1 MPLEYVTA
9 MVVLFNQL
17 RKNDAVNILKHLLW
31 SKITKALPAVCA
43 IKYSLLS
50 ITLTILFNL
59 ADEFKEHQIGKFCES
74 LYQLSFRICD
84 SLWRTQ
90 RRANLDMFQQLL
102 FWKEV
107 GDDLIIKCERSSAT
121 NIKALGDRPVSNENY
136 IYKKR
141 KGEMIESTILRFC
154 YALAAALFFDY
165 RDRNICCGLIENVVW
180 LLSPELL
187 VLFNSLC
194 AFGIYVAFFRILV
207 NNPMQIR

>member
-59 ADEFKEHQIGKFCES
+59 DV
-74 LYQLSFRICD
+74 
-84 SLWRTQ
+84 
-90 RRANLDMFQQLL
+90 FQQLL

-121 NIKALGDRPVSNENY
+121 NIKALGDRPVSNEYY
-136 IYKKR
+136 IYTKR
-141 KGEMIESTILRFC
+141 TG
-154 YALAAALFFDY
+154 
-165 RDRNICCGLIENVVW
+165 
-180 LLSPELL
+180 
-187 VLFNSLC
+187 VLFDCPFLSFC
-194 AFGIYVAFFRILV
+194 
-207 NNPMQIR
+207 

>member
-1 MPLEYVTA
+1 
-9 MVVLFNQL
+9 
-17 RKNDAVNILKHLLW
+17 
-31 SKITKALPAVCA
+31 
-43 IKYSLLS
+43 
-50 ITLTILFNL
+50 
-59 ADEFKEHQIGKFCES
+59 
-74 LYQLSFRICD
+74 
-84 SLWRTQ
+84 
-90 RRANLDMFQQLL
+90 MFQQLL

-121 NIKALGDRPVSNENY
+121 NIKALGDRPVSNEYY
-136 IYKKR
+136 IYTKR
-141 KGEMIESTILRFC
+141 TGV
-154 YALAAALFFDY
+154 LFDC

>member
-74 LYQLSFRICD
+74 LYSFPDALFTKQSIRFCEYRYQLSFRICD

-121 NIKALGDRPVSNENY
+121 NIKALGDRPVSNEYY
-136 IYKKR
+136 IYTKR
-141 KGEMIESTILRFC
+141 TGVLFDCPFLSFARLWPLRFVSIT
-154 YALAAALFFDY
+154 AIGISVA
-165 RDRNICCGLIENVVW
+165 
-180 LLSPELL
+180 
-187 VLFNSLC
+187 VL
-194 AFGIYVAFFRILV
+194 R
-207 NNPMQIR
+207 

>member
-59 ADEFKEHQIGKFCES
+59 ADEFKEHQIGKFC
-74 LYQLSFRICD
+74 D

-121 NIKALGDRPVSNENY
+121 NIKALGDRPVSNEYY
-136 IYKKR
+136 IYTKR
-141 KGEMIESTILRFC
+141 TG
-154 YALAAALFFDY
+154 
-165 RDRNICCGLIENVVW
+165 
-180 LLSPELL
+180 
-187 VLFNSLC
+187 VLFDCPFLSFC
-194 AFGIYVAFFRILV
+194 
-207 NNPMQIR
+207 